1 MIETKL
7 TAAAVYRNGCIAKRS
22 GRVFLQKGTQT
33 VQFTGLSGGIDES
46 TLRLAVPAG
55 ISGSN
60 VQVEHPT
67 REQQNEALK
76 ELAAKA
82 AALQGKIG
90 SREKIAALWEAN
102 ADFSQKES
110 LSVGEM
116 SAYLEKLPERL
127 EALSS
132 EIAALKEEKAV
143 LDKEYNEAKKK
154 AALPYVTAELYAEA
168 EGEYPVELTYRENQA
183 WWNPVYE
190 IRSEKEDEIEIRMR
204 GEIREDTNEDWK
216 DV

>member
-22 GRVFLQKGTQT
+22 GRVFLQKGNQT

-90 SREKIAALWEAN
+90 RRSPPSGRRTPIFRRRNRCPWGKCPPIWRSFPN
-102 ADFSQKES
+102 A
-110 LSVGEM
+110 
-116 SAYLEKLPERL
+116 
-127 EALSS
+127 
-132 EIAALKEEKAV
+132 
-143 LDKEYNEAKKK
+143 
-154 AALPYVTAELYAEA
+154 
-168 EGEYPVELTYRENQA
+168 
-183 WWNPVYE
+183 
-190 IRSEKEDEIEIRMR
+190 
-204 GEIREDTNEDWK
+204 WK
-216 DV
+216 R